1 ILLTAI
7 GTGMWNIFLIM
18 LGKMLGNHW
27 HQILVYV
34 GMYSKVFI
42 VIIAIAVLYVLYL
55 WYKRIKETRVN

>member
-1 ILLTAI
+1 
-7 GTGMWNIFLIM
+7 MWNIFLIM

-27 HQILVYV
+27 HQIIVYV